1 LDSER
6 EDMEL
11 RELFRTRLE
20 NAGID
25 PDPSVNARL
34 MKKLARREFVTFN
47 PARFNAYYLGGIIA
61 AGIAAAILLAPSE
74 KTESR
79 LPESAEEKVE
89 IKAEVR
95 TIIPN
100 ERKENYTAAIKAD
113 ADKGI
118 TSKASERKE
127 GIISAIN
134 KKEEISGKPSE
145 ADQTERIP
153 DVVKSDILVKDA
165 GSKKLVS
172 SQKSSDKLFLPSV
185 NEGCVPLRV
194 RFVCTATEIDSYR
207 WTFGDGGVSHDK
219 TPEWIFDVDG
229 EYKVTLEV
237 FSGNNLV
244 GTSSEI
250 IKVQPRPVANFEYVP
265 DKAVIPDDEI
275 RFVNYSTE
283 AVRYQWNFGDGTY
296 SDLFEP
302 QHSYTQYGQYDVK
315 LVVSNEFGCSDSV
328 IVQNAF
334 AGSKYFIEF
343 PNAFMPN
350 PDGPSGGIYSL
361 KSDESAEVFHP
372 VSSGVSDYQLKIFSK
387 LGILI
392 FESKDLNVGWDG
404 YFKGQLS
411 NSGVYI
417 WKVRGKYRNGEPFT
431 KMGDVTLL
439 RIQ

>member
-1 LDSER
+1 
-6 EDMEL
+6 MEL

-47 PARFNAYYLGGIIA
+47 PARFNAYYLGGLVA
-61 AGIAAAILLAPSE
+61 AGIAAVILLSPSE
-74 KTESR
+74 KAASQFPGKT
-79 LPESAEEKVE
+79 AEQVE
-89 IKAEVR
+89 VPVQDKTAVY
-95 TIIPN
+95 N
-100 ERKENYTAAIKAD
+100 EQKEEPAA
-113 ADKGI
+113 GI
-118 TSKASERKE
+118 RSETDQSVTSKASERKA
-127 GIISAIN
+127 GIIA
-134 KKEEISGKPSE
+134 EISKNGVSASQSSE
-145 ADQTERIP
+145 AVHAERIP
-153 DVVKSDILVKDA
+153 AVAKGNILIKETGSD
-165 GSKKLVS
+165 KLVS
-172 SQKSSDKLFLPSV
+172 SSKSSDKYFLSSV
-185 NEGCVPLRV
+185 TEGCVPLKV
-194 RFVCTATEIDSYR
+194 RFVCTATDIDSYR

-229 EYKVTLEV
+229 EYRVTLEI
-237 FSGNNLV
+237 FSGSNLV

-250 IKVQPRPVANFEYVP
+250 IKVQPRPVANFEFAP
-265 DKAVIPDDEI
+265 EKAVIPDDEI
-275 RFVNYSTE
+275 RFINYSTE
-283 AVRYQWNFGDGTY
+283 AIRYQWSFGDGNY

-302 QHSYTQYGQYDVK
+302 QHSYSQYGQYDVK
-315 LVVSNEFGCSDSV
+315 LVVFNEFKCADSIMV
-328 IVQNAF
+328 LNAF

-343 PNAFMPN
+343 PNAFIPN

-372 VSSGVSDYQLKIFSK
+372 AFSGVSDYQLKIFSK

-392 FESKDLNVGWDG
+392 FESNDLNIGWDG
-404 YFKGQLS
+404 YFHGQLS

-439 RIQ
+439 RKQ